1 MFKATFD
8 PINLLKFKSKK
19 MKCVIIDDEPL
30 AVDLLKDFV
39 SKVDS
44 LELIST
50 FNNAIDAVSFI
61 NQNNVDLIFLD
72 IQMPHFSG
80 IEFLNTIEKKPL
92 IIFTTAYSDYAVE
105 GFNLGAVDYL
115 VKPIPFHRFLKAVVR
130 AQQILIPPTVQTI
143 SESTTVPELEQDFMF
158 VRAEYENVKMNFADI
173 LFIEGLKDYVKI
185 YTTDNKFT
193 LTLISLIKLENLL
206 SSKGFSRIHRSYI
219 INIKHVKSIQKNKVL
234 ISDKRIPISESYKT
248 AFFERINL

>member
-1 MFKATFD
+1 
-8 PINLLKFKSKK
+8 

-61 NQNNVDLIFLD
+61 NQNNVELIFLD

-115 VKPIPFHRFLKAVVR
+115 VKPIPFHRFLKSVVR
-130 AQQILIPPTVQTI
+130 AQQILNPTAVQAI
-143 SESTTVPELEQDFMF
+143 SEITTVPDTEQDFMF
-158 VRAEYENVKMNFADI
+158 VRAEYENVKMNFSDI

-234 ISDKRIPISESYKT
+234 ISDKRIPISESYKN

>member
-1 MFKATFD
+1 
-8 PINLLKFKSKK
+8 

-30 AVDLLKDFV
+30 AVELLQDFV
-39 SKVDS
+39 KKVDT
-44 LELIST
+44 LELINT

-61 NQNNVDLIFLD
+61 NQNNVDLVFLD

-80 IEFLNTIEKKPL
+80 IDFLNTIEKKPL
-92 IIFTTAYSDYAVE
+92 VIFTTAYSDYAVE

-130 AQQILIPPTVQTI
+130 AQQALQPSVANQTVA
-143 SESTTVPELEQDFMF
+143 ESNNTPEIQQDFMF
-158 VRAEYENVKMNFADI
+158 VRAEYENVKLNFADI

-206 SSKGFSRIHRSYI
+206 SSKGFARIHRSYI

-234 ISDKRIPISESYKT
+234 ISDKRIPISESYKNT
-248 AFFERINL
+248 FFEKINL

>member
-1 MFKATFD
+1 AVE
-8 PINLLKFKSKK
+8 LLQ
-19 MKCVIIDDEPL
+19 
-30 AVDLLKDFV
+30 DFV
-39 SKVDS
+39 KKVDS
-44 LELIST
+44 LELINS

-61 NQNNVDLIFLD
+61 NQNNVDLVFLD

-80 IEFLNTIEKKPL
+80 IDFLNTIEKKPL
-92 IIFTTAYSDYAVE
+92 VIFTTAYSDYAVE

-130 AQQILIPPTVQTI
+130 AQQVLQPLTPQAI
-143 SESTTVPELEQDFMF
+143 SENTNAPEIEQDFMF
-158 VRAEYENVKMNFADI
+158 VRAEYENVKLNFADI

-206 SSKGFSRIHRSYI
+206 SSKGFARIHRSYI

-234 ISDKRIPISESYKT
+234 ISDKRIPISESYKNT
-248 AFFERINL
+248 FFEKINL

>member
-1 MFKATFD
+1 
-8 PINLLKFKSKK
+8 

-30 AVDLLKDFV
+30 AVELLQDFV
-39 SKVDS
+39 KKVDT
-44 LELIST
+44 LELINT

-80 IEFLNTIEKKPL
+80 IDFLNTIEKKPL
-92 IIFTTAYSDYAVE
+92 VIFTTAYSDYAVE

-130 AQQILIPPTVQTI
+130 AQQVLQPIANQAIAENNNT
-143 SESTTVPELEQDFMF
+143 PEIEQDFMF
-158 VRAEYENVKMNFADI
+158 VRAEYENVKLNFADI

-206 SSKGFSRIHRSYI
+206 SSKGFARIHRSYI

-234 ISDKRIPISESYKT
+234 ISDKRIPISESYKNT
-248 AFFERINL
+248 FFEKINL

>member
-1 MFKATFD
+1 
-8 PINLLKFKSKK
+8 

-30 AVDLLKDFV
+30 AVDLLRDFV

-44 LELIST
+44 LELICT

-130 AQQILIPPTVQTI
+130 AQQILNPPTVQAI
-143 SESTTVPELEQDFMF
+143 SENTIIPELEQDFMF

-206 SSKGFSRIHRSYI
+206 SNKGFSRIHRSYI

-234 ISDKRIPISESYKT
+234 ISDKRIPISESYKN

>member
-1 MFKATFD
+1 
-8 PINLLKFKSKK
+8 

-30 AVDLLKDFV
+30 AVELLEDFV
-39 SKVDS
+39 QKIDS
-44 LELIST
+44 LELITT

-80 IEFLNTIEKKPL
+80 IDFLNTIEKKPL
-92 IIFTTAYSDYAVE
+92 VIFTTAYSDYAVE

-115 VKPIPFHRFLKAVVR
+115 VKPIPFHRFLKSVVR
-130 AQQILIPPTVQTI
+130 AQQIFNPASSIQTI
-143 SESTTVPELEQDFMF
+143 SENITAPELEQDFMF
-158 VRAEYENVKMNFADI
+158 VRAEYENVKMNFSDI

-206 SSKGFSRIHRSYI
+206 SNKGFSRIHRSYI

-248 AFFERINL
+248 AFFEKINL

>member
-1 MFKATFD
+1 
-8 PINLLKFKSKK
+8 

-30 AVDLLKDFV
+30 AVELLQDFV
-39 SKVDS
+39 KKVES
-44 LELIST
+44 LELISS

-72 IQMPHFSG
+72 IEMPHFSG
-80 IEFLNTIEKKPL
+80 IDFINTIEKKAL
-92 IIFTTAYSDYAVE
+92 VIFTTAYSDYAVE

-130 AQQILIPPTVQTI
+130 AQQVLQPAIANQPV
-143 SESTTVPELEQDFMF
+143 SETTNTPEIQQDFMF
-158 VRAEYENVKMNFADI
+158 VRAEYENVKLNFADI

-206 SSKGFSRIHRSYI
+206 SSKGFARIHRSYI

-234 ISDKRIPISESYKT
+234 ISDKRIPISESYKNT
-248 AFFERINL
+248 FFEKINL

>member
-1 MFKATFD
+1 
-8 PINLLKFKSKK
+8 

-30 AVDLLKDFV
+30 AVELLEDFV
-39 SKVDS
+39 RKVDS

-80 IEFLNTIEKKPL
+80 IDFLNTIEKKPL
-92 IIFTTAYSDYAVE
+92 VIFTTAFSDYAVE

-115 VKPIPFHRFLKAVVR
+115 VKPIPFHRFLKSVVR
-130 AQQILIPPTVQTI
+130 AQQILNPSTAIQAI
-143 SESTTVPELEQDFMF
+143 SENTTAPELEQDFMF
-158 VRAEYENVKMNFADI
+158 VRAEYENVKMNFSDI

-234 ISDKRIPISESYKT
+234 ISDKRIPISESYKN

>member
-1 MFKATFD
+1 
-8 PINLLKFKSKK
+8 

-30 AVDLLKDFV
+30 AVELLEDFV
-39 SKVDS
+39 RKIDS
-44 LELIST
+44 LELVST

-115 VKPIPFHRFLKAVVR
+115 VKPIPFHRFLKSVVR
-130 AQQILIPPTVQTI
+130 AQQILNPAAALQTI
-143 SESTTVPELEQDFMF
+143 AETTTTPESEQDFMF
-158 VRAEYENVKMNFADI
+158 VRAEYENVKMNFSEI

-248 AFFERINL
+248 AFFEKINL

>member
-1 MFKATFD
+1 
-8 PINLLKFKSKK
+8 

-30 AVDLLKDFV
+30 AVELLEDFV
-39 SKVDS
+39 KKVDS
-44 LELIST
+44 LELVNT

-80 IEFLNTIEKKPL
+80 IDFLNTIEKKPL
-92 IIFTTAYSDYAVE
+92 VIFTTAYSDYAVE

-115 VKPIPFHRFLKAVVR
+115 VKPIPFHRFLKSVVR
-130 AQQILIPPTVQTI
+130 AQQLVNPAITATQTSSETTPT
-143 SESTTVPELEQDFMF
+143 PEIEQDFMF
-158 VRAEYENVKMNFADI
+158 VRAEYENIKLNFADI

-206 SSKGFSRIHRSYI
+206 SNKGFARIHRSYI

-234 ISDKRIPISESYKT
+234 ISDKRIPISESYKN
-248 AFFERINL
+248 AFFEKINL

>member
-1 MFKATFD
+1 
-8 PINLLKFKSKK
+8 

-115 VKPIPFHRFLKAVVR
+115 VKPIPFHRFLKSVVR
-130 AQQILIPPTVQTI
+130 AQQILTPTIVQAI
-143 SESTTVPELEQDFMF
+143 SESTTIPELEQDFMF
-158 VRAEYENVKMNFADI
+158 VRAEYENVKMNFSDI

-206 SSKGFSRIHRSYI
+206 FSKGFSRIHRSYI

-234 ISDKRIPISESYKT
+234 ISDKRIPISESYKN

>member
-1 MFKATFD
+1 
-8 PINLLKFKSKK
+8 

-30 AVDLLKDFV
+30 AVELLKDFV

-72 IQMPHFSG
+72 IHMPHFSG

-115 VKPIPFHRFLKAVVR
+115 VKPIPFHRFLKSVVR
-130 AQQILIPPTVQTI
+130 AQQIFNPTAIQSNSEIPIVA
-143 SESTTVPELEQDFMF
+143 ESEQDFMF
-158 VRAEYENVKMNFADI
+158 VRAEYENVKINFSDI

-206 SSKGFSRIHRSYI
+206 SNKGFSRVHRSYI

-234 ISDKRIPISESYKT
+234 ISDKRIPISESYKS

>member
-1 MFKATFD
+1 
-8 PINLLKFKSKK
+8 

-30 AVDLLKDFV
+30 AVELLEDFV
-39 SKVDS
+39 KKVDS
-44 LELIST
+44 LELVNT

-61 NQNNVDLIFLD
+61 NQNNIDLIFLD

-80 IEFLNTIEKKPL
+80 IDFLNTIEKKPL
-92 IIFTTAYSDYAVE
+92 VIFTTAYSDYAVE

-130 AQQILIPPTVQTI
+130 AQQVFNPSGSVNQIPAETT
-143 SESTTVPELEQDFMF
+143 STPEIDQDFMF
-158 VRAEYENVKMNFADI
+158 VRAEYENVKLNFADI

-234 ISDKRIPISESYKT
+234 ISDKRIPISESYKSS
-248 AFFERINL
+248 FFEKINL

>member
-1 MFKATFD
+1 MPKQNYK
-8 PINLLKFKSKK
+8 PNSEK

-30 AVDLLKDFV
+30 AVELLQDFV
-39 SKVDS
+39 KKVDS
-44 LELIST
+44 LELINS

-80 IEFLNTIEKKPL
+80 IDFLNTIEKKPL
-92 IIFTTAYSDYAVE
+92 VIFTTAYSDYAVE

-130 AQQILIPPTVQTI
+130 AQQILQPVAIQTNA
-143 SESTTVPELEQDFMF
+143 ENTNTPEIEQDFMF
-158 VRAEYENVKMNFADI
+158 VRAEYENVKLNFADI

-206 SSKGFSRIHRSYI
+206 SNKGFARIHRSYI

-234 ISDKRIPISESYKT
+234 ISDKRIPISESYKST
-248 AFFERINL
+248 FFEKINL

>member
-1 MFKATFD
+1 
-8 PINLLKFKSKK
+8 

-44 LELIST
+44 LELVST

-61 NQNNVDLIFLD
+61 NQTNIDLIFLD
-72 IQMPHFSG
+72 IEMPHFSG

-115 VKPIPFHRFLKAVVR
+115 VKPIPFHRFLKSVVR
-130 AQQILIPPTVQTI
+130 AQQIFNPATAAQSI
-143 SESTTVPELEQDFMF
+143 SENIAPESEQDFMF
-158 VRAEYENVKMNFADI
+158 VRAEYENVKMNFSDI

-234 ISDKRIPISESYKT
+234 ISDKRIPISESYKN
-248 AFFERINL
+248 AFFEKINL

>member
-1 MFKATFD
+1 
-8 PINLLKFKSKK
+8 

-30 AVDLLKDFV
+30 AVELLEDFV
-39 SKVDS
+39 QKVDS

-80 IEFLNTIEKKPL
+80 IDFLNTIEKKPL

-115 VKPIPFHRFLKAVVR
+115 VKPIPFHRFLKSVVR
-130 AQQILIPPTVQTI
+130 AQQIVNPATAVSSI
-143 SESTTVPELEQDFMF
+143 SESTLTPELEQDFMF

-185 YTTDNKFT
+185 YTTDNKYT

-234 ISDKRIPISESYKT
+234 ISDKRIPISESYKN
-248 AFFERINL
+248 AFFEKINL

>member
-1 MFKATFD
+1 MNAETNYK
-8 PINLLKFKSKK
+8 PNSEK

-30 AVDLLKDFV
+30 AVELLQDFV
-39 SKVDS
+39 KKVDS
-44 LELIST
+44 LELINS

-80 IEFLNTIEKKPL
+80 IDFLNTIEKKPL
-92 IIFTTAYSDYAVE
+92 VIFTTAYSDYAVE

-130 AQQILIPPTVQTI
+130 AQQVLNPVPPQAI
-143 SESTTVPELEQDFMF
+143 SENTNTPEIEQDFMF
-158 VRAEYENVKMNFADI
+158 VRAEYENVKLNFADI

-206 SSKGFSRIHRSYI
+206 SNKGFARIHRSYI

-234 ISDKRIPISESYKT
+234 ISDKRIPISESYKST
-248 AFFERINL
+248 FFEKINL

>member
-1 MFKATFD
+1 
-8 PINLLKFKSKK
+8 

-30 AVDLLKDFV
+30 AVELLEDFV
-39 SKVDS
+39 RKVDS
-44 LELIST
+44 LELVNT

-80 IEFLNTIEKKPL
+80 IDFLNTIEKKPL
-92 IIFTTAYSDYAVE
+92 VIFTTAYSDYAVE

-115 VKPIPFHRFLKAVVR
+115 VKPIPFHRFLKSVVR
-130 AQQILIPPTVQTI
+130 AQQVLNPAAAIQTI
-143 SESTTVPELEQDFMF
+143 SENTTAPELEQDFMF

-234 ISDKRIPISESYKT
+234 ISDKRIPISESYKN

>member
-1 MFKATFD
+1 
-8 PINLLKFKSKK
+8 

-30 AVDLLKDFV
+30 AVELLKDFV

-72 IQMPHFSG
+72 IHMPHFSG

-115 VKPIPFHRFLKAVVR
+115 VKPIPFHRFLKSVVR
-130 AQQILIPPTVQTI
+130 AQQIFNPTAIQSNSEIPIVT
-143 SESTTVPELEQDFMF
+143 ESEQDFMF
-158 VRAEYENVKMNFADI
+158 VRAEYENVKINFSDI

-206 SSKGFSRIHRSYI
+206 SNKGFSRVHRSYI

-234 ISDKRIPISESYKT
+234 ISDKRIPISESYKS